1 MWSPNVSVSSDEAG
15 DQLFSRRKL
24 CLSARNA
31 GEGWVRH
38 VALLQISLLHKYTY
52 NKPDHTRKVHKNG
65 HNQLLQGFLTSEWSL
80 GLEDDHL
87 TKKKRKDFWHMP
99 SHPVRNSGSLS
110 VWRKKKWRN
119 SSGQIKPSENS
130 SLELLLFENC
140 SWKQCD
146 WDIPSM
152 TVCSSTSSINTGW
165 GIPPDFG
172 YSVHKNVHAFGR
184 YKCI

>member
-87 TKKKRKDFWHMP
+87 TKKKEKI
-99 SHPVRNSGSLS
+99 SGTCHH
-110 VWRKKKWRN
+110 
-119 SSGQIKPSENS
+119 I
-130 SLELLLFENC
+130 LFETQDLCPCEEKKMTEFFWSNKTIWELFTRIAVI
-140 SWKQCD
+140 WKLQLETMWLGHPFND
-146 WDIPSM
+146 SL
-152 TVCSSTSSINTGW
+152 
-165 GIPPDFG
+165 
-172 YSVHKNVHAFGR
+172 
-184 YKCI
+184 